1 MTAPAWLLLDAGNSA
16 LKWSLVDCA
25 GGASIAQGT
34 LRNADPET
42 MRTALAQ
49 QWRVHAARGVRA
61 AYGCGV
67 AAPALLG
74 SVGDAAAQAF
84 ACPVRWF
91 ETQREFAHGGVRLR
105 NRYRDPGQLGVDRW
119 HALLAAR
126 AAHPQRALVV
136 ATAGTATTVDAVT
149 ADGDFV
155 GGAIAPGIRMM
166 FDALA
171 RGTARLPQAQGRW
184 SAYPDNTDDAIASG
198 VVGCQ
203 LGLIE
208 RFVRNFRVEHGN
220 PLVVLTGG
228 HAAQLAPHVG
238 VGTSLPS
245 VVREEN
251 LVLRGLYLRAC
262 ELTAGAGGGTQ

>member
-16 LKWSLVDCA
+16 LKWCLMPGA

-34 LRNADPET
+34 QRNAEPDA
-42 MRTALAQ
+42 MRAALEQ
-49 QWRVHAARGVRA
+49 QWRAHAARGVQA

-74 SVGDAAAQAF
+74 SVEDAVAQVF
-84 ACPVRWF
+84 ARPVRWF
-91 ETQREFAHGGVRLR
+91 GTQREFAHGGVWLR

-136 ATAGTATTVDAVT
+136 VTAGTATTVDVVT
-149 ADGDFV
+149 ADGEFV

-208 RFVRNFRVEHGN
+208 RFVRTVGAEHGP
-220 PLVVLTGG
+220 PLLVLAGG
-228 HAAQLAPHVG
+228 HAAQLAPHLG
-238 VGTSLPS
+238 EADTRDL
-245 VVREEN
+245 VREDG
-251 LVLRGLYLRAC
+251 LVLRGVFLRAQA
-262 ELTAGAGGGTQ
+262 LAAGEAESAGR